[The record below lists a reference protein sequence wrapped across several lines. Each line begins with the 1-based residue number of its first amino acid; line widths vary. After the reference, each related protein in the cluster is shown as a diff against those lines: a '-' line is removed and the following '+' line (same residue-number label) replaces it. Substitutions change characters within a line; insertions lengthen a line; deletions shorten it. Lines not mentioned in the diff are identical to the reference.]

1 MKYGEDVFSQFKGH
15 GGIAELVGIA
25 VPLIVSFACGTV
37 MMFTD
42 RLFMSRLGGA
52 QMSAVMAGGLTAFT
66 LTTFIVGIHGY
77 SNALVARQLGAKRK
91 ELCPV
96 VTAQALIISFAAYP
110 LLLAC
115 IPLGSWIFSFAGI
128 APEQMGPQRIY
139 FTICMLGTIISLV
152 RGSLAAFFSG
162 IGRTRIIMVAAVA
175 SMIINVGLN
184 YMLIFGHA
192 GFPAMGI
199 KGAAIGTVTADFMG
213 LVIIATKYLGR
224 RNVSEF
230 SIWKSL
236 KFNRKLMA
244 ELLRTGSPAGAEML
258 FNTLAFTTLV
268 TTFHSCGVVVATAVT
283 ITFNWDLVAFV
294 PMNGLNIAVNS
305 LAGRYVGAKE
315 IPFVYRT
322 AWSGM
327 KLSWL
332 YSALLFILFLGF
344 TAPLVN
350 IFLPASQPQGVQI
363 GQMAQFM
370 VKLISVYLFCDG
382 VMQVF
387 GGALRGVGDTFWVMV
402 VSVGMH
408 WMFAAVVMVLLKV
421 LHLDARTTWTV
432 LVCAYFCFG
441 PLFFIRFRSG
451 RWEHRVKTPVL
462 VTAVPVGSV

>member
-1 MKYGEDVFSQFKGH
+1 MKYGEGVASQLKGH
-15 GGIAELVGIA
+15 GGVAELVGIA
-25 VPLIVSFACGTV
+25 VPLVVSFACGTV

-77 SNALVARQLGAKRK
+77 SNAMVARQLGAGRK
-91 ELCPV
+91 EFCPV

-110 LLLAC
+110 LLLGC
-115 IPLGSWIFSFAGI
+115 IPLGAWIFRAAGI

-139 FTICMLGTIISLV
+139 FTICMVGTIISLM

-162 IGRTRIIMVAAVA
+162 IGRTRIIMVAAFA
-175 SMIINVGLN
+175 SMVTNVGLN
-184 YMLIFGHA
+184 YLLIFGKA
-192 GFPAMGI
+192 GFPALGI
-199 KGAAIGTVTADFMG
+199 KGAAIGTVIADFVG
-213 LVIIATKYLGR
+213 LVIVATAYLGR
-224 RNVSEF
+224 RNVREF
-230 SIWKSL
+230 SLWKSL
-236 KFNRKLMA
+236 RFDRKLMV

-315 IPFVYRT
+315 IPSVYRA

-327 KLSWL
+327 KLSGL

-344 TAPLVN
+344 TGPMVS
-350 IFLPASQPQGVQI
+350 IFLPASQPQGAQI
-363 GQMAQFM
+363 GQLAQFM

-387 GGALRGVGDTFWVMV
+387 GGALRGVGDTFWVML

-408 WMFAAVVMVLLKV
+408 WMFAAVVVVLLKV
-421 LHLDARTTWTV
+421 LHLDARTTWTA

-441 PLFFIRFRSG
+441 PLFFMRFRSG
-451 RWEHRVKTPVL
+451 RWEQRIKTTAL
-462 VTAVPVGSV
+462 ATAVPAVSV